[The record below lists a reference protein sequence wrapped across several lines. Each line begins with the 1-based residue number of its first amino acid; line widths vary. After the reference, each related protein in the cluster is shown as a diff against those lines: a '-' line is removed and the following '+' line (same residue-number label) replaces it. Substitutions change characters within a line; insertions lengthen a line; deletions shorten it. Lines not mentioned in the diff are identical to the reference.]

1 MRRVTSLA
9 RTAVAAILV
18 IAAAATHASAQG
30 TTFDKR
36 TIFTFSGAVQVP
48 GATLPAG
55 KYVFRVANPSSPSVL
70 TVLDASE
77 RHVLGQFF
85 FVSSPN
91 RTTAEQNRANGKPV
105 LVFYETTA
113 GVPPAIRIFYYPTD
127 IAGRELIYPKEQALK
142 LAAASHRPILAT
154 DTNAAKGG
162 KPHLLAVEAA
172 ATTPASDASVATTAE
187 FTAPT
192 AVPVIPSQNTQDLGA
207 EPQPVGTS
215 GNDEPRP
222 VGTTGV
228 SDQAAAPS
236 SPAAKSSLPAELP
249 KTAGLSPLIALVG
262 LLALTGGIVLK
273 AARI

>member
-9 RTAVAAILV
+9 RTAVAAILL
-18 IAAAATHASAQG
+18 IAAAATHESAQG

-91 RTTAEQNRANGKPV
+91 RTTEEQNRANGKPV

-142 LAAASHRPILAT
+142 LAAASHHSILAT
-154 DTNAAKGG
+154 DTDAAKGG
-162 KPHLLAVEAA
+162 KPHLLAVEADA
-172 ATTPASDASVATTAE
+172 TPARDASVATTAE

-236 SPAAKSSLPAELP
+236 SPAAKSSLPAE
-249 KTAGLSPLIALVG
+249 
-262 LLALTGGIVLK
+262 
-273 AARI
+273 